1 MTLLR
6 EARVGVMSI
15 WFFCTV
21 CRKVRRGRTTC
32 RPGPGSGWNR
42 QGRHQ
47 ARAGTCSP
55 CWLDR
60 AGKGSYSGRA
70 AVLHLPVAPHP
81 VHSLPVCNC
90 VSSCPGQVAT
100 CHKEVSRIHLIAPL
114 HPLKKK
120 KKKKSPLQ
128 THLGLSLRTLDLKR
142 LQTSSLLPTQEKVGD
157 Q

>member
-32 RPGPGSGWNR
+32 RSGPESGWSR
-42 QGRHQ
+42 HGRHQ
-47 ARAGTCSP
+47 AKAGTCSP

-60 AGKGSYSGRA
+60 VGKGSCSGWA
-70 AVLHLPVAPHP
+70 AVLHPPVAPHP
-81 VHSLPVCNC
+81 VHSLPACNC

-100 CHKEVSRIHLIAPL
+100 CHKEESRTHLIALLQTIKTTPANASG
-114 HPLKKK
+114 LKPQNCT
-120 KKKKSPLQ
+120 SPL
-128 THLGLSLRTLDLKR
+128 R
-142 LQTSSLLPTQEKVGD
+142 PTQKKVSS

>member
-120 KKKKSPLQ
+120 KKKITLANTS
-128 THLGLSLRTLDLKR
+128 GLKPQNSRLKE
-142 LQTSSLLPTQEKVGD
+142 TAD
-157 Q
+157 QLFAAHSGKGR